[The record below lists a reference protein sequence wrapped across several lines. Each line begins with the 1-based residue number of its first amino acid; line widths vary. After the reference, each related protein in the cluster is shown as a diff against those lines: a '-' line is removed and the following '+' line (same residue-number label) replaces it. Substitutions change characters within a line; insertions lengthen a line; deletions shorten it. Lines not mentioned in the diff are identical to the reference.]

1 MPLLRRLMLVLVG
14 LALAGSIGWSSVH
27 RPEQVTI
34 LMPAPFAD
42 ATAEQVKRFNADHRG
57 RIQLNVTRGPRDTES
72 ISDLAISSLL
82 LGAPPFDALL
92 VDVTWLPKYV
102 AADWLQPL
110 DPWFDSNDI
119 ESLVPGA
126 RLGNSVDG
134 ELYRWPFGADVG
146 LLYWRTD
153 LMSEPPRTPAELM
166 QLARRLT
173 DEGQV
178 NEGFVWQGRQ
188 YEGLSCDFVEFL
200 SAFGG
205 TWLDPSTGTP
215 QLDSDAA
222 HATARWMQQLIHS
235 GASPLAVSNYAEPE
249 TLQAFKAGDA
259 ALMRNWPYAWAELQS
274 DSSAVRGN
282 VGVTTMVADPG
293 ENPAATLGSWGFS
306 LLRSSTHQQAT
317 AEAIRQLT
325 SLEAQRERFRAQ
337 GYTPTAASLFQDPEL
352 LQTSPVLPQ
361 LEAALSIA
369 VPRPVTPLYAQMSD
383 LLQRQLSGVLTG
395 DREPDEAMERL
406 QGATLTLLRSAG
418 GEA

>member
-1 MPLLRRLMLVLVG
+1 MSVLRRLLLGLIG
-14 LALAGSIGWSSVH
+14 LALVGSIGWSSVH

-57 RIQLNVTRGPRDTES
+57 RIHLNVTRGPRDTES

-110 DPWFDSNDI
+110 DPWFDNNDI
-119 ESLVPGA
+119 ASLVPGA
-126 RLGNSVDG
+126 RLGNSVEG

-146 LLYWRTD
+146 LLYWRKD
-153 LMSEPPRTPAELM
+153 LMPEPPQTPQELI

-173 DEGQV
+173 DAGEV

-205 TWLDPSTGTP
+205 SWLDPATGAP
-215 QLDSDAA
+215 QLDSAA
-222 HATARWMQQLIHS
+222 ARATARWMQELIRS

-282 VGVTTMVADPG
+282 VGVTTMVAEPDG
-293 ENPAATLGSWGFS
+293 NPAATLGSWGFS
-306 LLRSSTHQQAT
+306 LLRSSAHQQAT

-325 SLEAQRERFRAQ
+325 SLEAQRERFLAQ
-337 GYTPTAASLFQDPEL
+337 GYTPTASSLFQDSEL
-352 LQTSPVLPQ
+352 LKTSPVLPQ
-361 LEAALSIA
+361 LEEALSIA
-369 VPRPVTPLYAQMSD
+369 VPRPITPLYAQMSD
-383 LLQRQLSGVLTG
+383 LLQRQLNGVLTG

-406 QGATLTLLRSAG
+406 QGATITLLRSAG
-418 GEA
+418 GKA

>member
-42 ATAEQVKRFNADHRG
+42 ATTEQVKRFNADHRG

-361 LEAALSIA
+361 LEEALSIA